1 MVGEP
6 QPTTAGRGPG
16 RPPTTD
22 LDQIVAAGCDVGLE
36 QLTLN
41 AVAAHLD
48 VHVATL
54 YRYVAGRD
62 ELTQLVV
69 DRIID
74 SVELPTDPALND
86 EELLVEFAVRLRR
99 LLIDH
104 PGLAGFSLTGGGS
117 PAIDRHRAA
126 ACEVMVGRGHEATAG
141 LLLFDETATYTV
153 AWAYA
158 TDPTALPPR
167 RPPSERGEVPAV
179 LSEAERGYGR
189 ADEDRWFAWCVR
201 AHVRGVLALIAD
213 DELPWS

>member
-1 MVGEP
+1 MAGEP
-6 QPTTAGRGPG
+6 QPTTAARGPG

-22 LDQIVAAGCDVGLE
+22 LDQIVTAGRDIGLE
-36 QLTLN
+36 RLTLN
-41 AVAAHLD
+41 AVAADLD

-74 SVELPTDPALND
+74 SVELPSDPALDD

-99 LLIDH
+99 LLLDH

-126 ACEVMVGRGHEATAG
+126 ACEAMVARGHNATEG
-141 LLLFDETATYTV
+141 LLLFDETAVYTV

-167 RPPSERGEVPAV
+167 RPPPDRRDLPTA
-179 LSEAERGYGR
+179 LAEAERGYGA

-201 AHVRGVLALIAD
+201 AHVRGVLGLIDAG
-213 DELPWS
+213 ELPWS